1 MTRPW
6 SWEKNKA
13 AAQKTP
19 RAVDFHRPGSFIC
32 VSNSR
37 AKPSSLRRHRLEHG
51 DNYGFGI
58 SNYLYNVAPDEYDSI
73 YLCCETGAETL
84 DRELL
89 RHLRKAVVLEYDH
102 A

>member
-1 MTRPW
+1 MLAVRTKRLQLSVVMKRRSPI
-6 SWEKNKA
+6 
-13 AAQKTP
+13 TP
-19 RAVDFHRPGSFIC
+19 GLAI
-32 VSNSR
+32 
-37 AKPSSLRRHRLEHG
+37 RHRLEHG